1 MDHLIVLEAESGRR
15 CAKAYTPGEEHAYN
29 AGTHFRVERRPV
41 ESIEDVAR
49 VLTEIEGDTRRMVI
63 RGDVLNEA
71 AAKLVRF
78 EDEAEHGPAWR
89 NGFWRRKGPVF
100 EDTPRHWMMLDVDS
114 QECAGDPV
122 ADPESA
128 ALTFINTALPE
139 CFHDVSFY
147 WHLSSGAGIKPGL
160 RIHLWF
166 WLATPMSSEAMREWA
181 KSVPNVDPAVY
192 KAVQPHYTANP
203 VFSGVRNPVKVRS
216 GFHESM
222 FSSEVALTFNNA
234 TVRTV
239 AVTSGLTLSSA
250 DLADILGEDDD
261 FTGLLDAPKI
271 GLTIDEAARY
281 LKRLTDEN
289 PEAVEDHDLWLK
301 VGMALAHEFDKSA
314 EAFDLWEG
322 WASASEKFDAKD
334 SAYRW
339 KSFSIT
345 GQAGKVVT
353 MGSVIKMAGGVE
365 SDVAAIEAQVVEADT
380 LEKMINLLRDAN
392 FDIVAQRDATIGKAH
407 KHLKSLGIEI
417 SLPDFRKAV
426 KAARREKSRDNSALA
441 VAWAPL
447 FKDWCYVVAD
457 KEFIN
462 VETGARMDK
471 EGAGDYW
478 TRQMS
483 EQGMV
488 GEEFEDMQPVRCY
501 MTEVAAK
508 QVQSTEYLPGGD
520 RYYMRG
526 GIHYLNTW
534 TDSRIEPDYS
544 PKAIKAGKRFV
555 EHVYKLVPNKY
566 EAELTLDYITAM
578 VLCPGRKF
586 RWSLVLKGDYGNGK
600 TALADTVRAL
610 LGGRNISSPENEQ
623 LDERFTDWFD
633 GSQVVIIEE
642 LMGDDRQSLE
652 NKLKTFIGNDVVT
665 IRPFG
670 KKARKSPNRTN
681 FLAFTNHDNAVKIGA
696 GDRRYCVIQTS
707 DTLALE
713 DKSYFDALYD
723 ECIRKYPGGILAVL
737 MEREENLDAFLAI
750 ASGRAPSTAAKAEM
764 MYAGLCAEAQLIA
777 DREGAFD
784 DGLVTLKQAVI
795 SLKGLVGHFNARVTA
810 KAASRWMREA
820 GWKRVTDFDN
830 DRSGIKIRLG
840 TSTVR
845 QQLWA
850 ASDRMAQV
858 RSATES
864 TVMDFIREVSNEGF
878 GEPEKLARRITA
890 GMALVPVLDDYD
902 DI

>member
-1 MDHLIVLEAESGRR
+1 MDNLIVLEAEQGRR
-15 CAKAYTPGEEHAYN
+15 CAKAYSPGEEHAYN

-49 VLTEIEGDTRRMVI
+49 VLTEIEGDSRRMVV
-63 RGDVLNEA
+63 RGDVTSEA

-78 EDEAEHGPAWR
+78 EDEGEHGPAWR

-100 EDTPRHWMMLDVDS
+100 NDVPRHWMMLDVDS
-114 QECAGDPV
+114 QECDGDPV
-122 ADPESA
+122 ANPEAA
-128 ALTFINTALPE
+128 ALTFINTKLPK

-166 WLATPMSSEAMREWA
+166 WLTKPMGSEAMRDWA
-181 KSVPNVDPAVY
+181 KTVPNVDPAVY

-203 VFSGVRNPVKVRS
+203 LFNGVRNPVETRS
-216 GFHESM
+216 GFYDSM
-222 FSSEVALTFNNA
+222 FSSEVELTA
-234 TVRTV
+234 GTVPLRTV
-239 AVTSGLTLSSA
+239 VVASGLTLN
-250 DLADILGEDDD
+250 DNDIADILGDDD
-261 FTGLLDAPKI
+261 FAGLLDAPKV

-301 VGMALAHEFDKSA
+301 VGMALAHEFDKSD

-365 SDVAAIEAQVVEADT
+365 SDVAAIEAKVVEADT
-380 LEKMINLLRDAN
+380 LEKMIDVLRDAH

-426 KAARREKSRDNSALA
+426 KAARREKSRDSSALA

-483 EQGMV
+483 ELGMV

-508 QVQSTEYLPGGD
+508 QVQSTEYLPGGE

-555 EHVYKLVPNKY
+555 AHVQKLIPNRE
-566 EAELTLDYITAM
+566 EAEMVLDYLAAL

-600 TALADTVRAL
+600 TALADAVRAML
-610 LGGRNISSPENEQ
+610 AGRNIASPENEQ
-623 LDERFTDWFD
+623 LEERFTDWFD

-642 LMGDDRQSLE
+642 LMGEDRQSLE
-652 NKLKTFIGNDVVT
+652 NKLKTFVGNDTVT

-670 KKARKSPNRTN
+670 KKARKAPNRTN
-681 FLAFTNHDNAVKIGA
+681 FIMFTNHDNAIKLGA

-707 DTLALE
+707 ETLALE
-713 DKSYFDALYD
+713 DQSYFNALYD
-723 ECIRKYPGGILAVL
+723 EGIRKYPGGILAVL
-737 MEREENLDAFLAI
+737 MEREERLDAFLQM
-750 ASGRAPSTAAKAEM
+750 ASGRAPLTDAKADM
-764 MYAGLCAEAQLIA
+764 MYAGLCAEAQLIV

-784 DGLVTLKQAVI
+784 EGVVTLKQAVI
-795 SLKGLVGHFNARVTA
+795 SLKELVGHFNARVNA
-810 KAASRWMREA
+810 KSAVRWMREA
-820 GWKRVTDFDN
+820 GWKRIKTFDN
-830 DRSGIKIRLG
+830 DPAGIVVKLG
-840 TSTVR
+840 KGMVR

-850 ASDRMAQV
+850 STERYSKVSAAQ
-858 RSATES
+858 REDI
-864 TVMDFIREVSNEGF
+864 MEYLKEVSNEGF
-878 GEPEKLARRITA
+878 GEPQKLARRITS
-890 GMALVPVLDDYD
+890 GMSVVSAVVDYD